1 MKDLQIQKTTQTPE
15 INFNAET
22 GQLCFTGRSLPED
35 SARFY
40 QVVFEWISKYFE
52 NLPEKTEV
60 TFELDYF
67 NTSSAKAIFSI
78 IVKLDELY
86 KTSYPITIKWFFDED
101 DEDMK
106 DLGTE
111 YQELFTI
118 PISLIAKIDE

>member
-15 INFNAET
+15 INFDAKT
-22 GQLCFTGRSLPED
+22 GLLSFTGRSLPED

-40 QVVFEWISKYFE
+40 QVVFEWLSKYFD

-78 IVKLDELY
+78 IVKFDELY
-86 KTSYPITIKWFFDED
+86 KTSYPITITWFFDED

>member
-1 MKDLQIQKTTQTPE
+1 MKDLQIPKTTQTPE
-15 INFNAET
+15 INFNAKT
-22 GQLCFTGRSLPED
+22 GQLSFVGRSLPED

-40 QVVFEWISKYFE
+40 QVVFEWLSIYFD
-52 NLPEKTEV
+52 NLPKETKV

-67 NTSSAKAIFSI
+67 NTSSAKVIFSI

-86 KTSYPITIKWFFDED
+86 KTSYPITITWIFEED

-111 YQELFTI
+111 YRELFTT
-118 PISLIAKIDE
+118 PISLISKVDE